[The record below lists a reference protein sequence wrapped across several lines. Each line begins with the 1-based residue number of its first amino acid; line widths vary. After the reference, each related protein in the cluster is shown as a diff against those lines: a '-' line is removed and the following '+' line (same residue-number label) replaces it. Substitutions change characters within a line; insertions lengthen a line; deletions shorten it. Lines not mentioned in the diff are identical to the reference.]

1 MQALVLWGARQ
12 TLVMAIFGMLA
23 RVFLGTVL
31 GMIAGWW
38 QNSWMD
44 RTIQGLISVWA
55 AFPVTLFAMILILGI
70 GIQHGMGV
78 FILTICLVGWGEI
91 AQTVRAEVISQKFSQ
106 HIEAARALGAGSS
119 TILFRHMLPHLW
131 KSLLVSSMLE
141 MAAVLMLPAE
151 LGYLNIFL
159 GGGFKVEI
167 SAETYYAYWMCRSG
181 VRCLPMFRG
190 GGGPTPGW
198 HGHRASFSLFPS
210 WHSISWAKG
219 CEDPG

>member
-1 MQALVLWGARQ
+1 
-12 TLVMAIFGMLA
+12 MAMFGMLA
-23 RVFLGTVL
+23 RGFLGTVL

-91 AQTVRAEVISQKFSQ
+91 AQTVRAEVISQKPSQ

-141 MAAVLMLPAE
+141 MAAVLMLLAE

-167 SAETYYAYWMCRSG
+167 SAKLITLTRMCRSG

-198 HGHRASFSLFPS
+198 HGHGRLFLCFLS
-210 WHSISWAKG
+210 WHSISWARAAKI
-219 CEDPG
+219 PG